1 MSTTIE
7 IPGGTAELFDDAE
20 LTPRRQRPVQELALQ
35 VGGLMDRIAQA
46 GKVTT
51 SDGEADTQPGLPGP
65 EVEISDRQAEQLSR
79 LGDLVTFMYLKSWTL
94 ETPFPAT
101 ADDLLDLP
109 SPVYN
114 AISKAAA
121 QAYNGTSET
130 SAGSAFEAND
140 RTLEDDASPTGAS
153 AV

>member
-1 MSTTIE
+1 MSQSIE
-7 IPGGTAELFDDAE
+7 IPGGTAELFDDSE

-46 GKVTT
+46 NKVTT
-51 SDGEADTQPGLPGP
+51 ADGVGEDVKPTLGGAD
-65 EVEISDRQAEQLSR
+65 VEINDRQAGQLSR

-94 ETPFPAT
+94 DVAFPAT
-101 ADDLLDLP
+101 ADDLLDIP

-121 QAYNGTSET
+121 KMYNGTGET
-130 SAGSAFEAND
+130 GSGFEPSD
-140 RTLEDDASPTGAS
+140 KTLEDEASPTGAS
-153 AV
+153 GV